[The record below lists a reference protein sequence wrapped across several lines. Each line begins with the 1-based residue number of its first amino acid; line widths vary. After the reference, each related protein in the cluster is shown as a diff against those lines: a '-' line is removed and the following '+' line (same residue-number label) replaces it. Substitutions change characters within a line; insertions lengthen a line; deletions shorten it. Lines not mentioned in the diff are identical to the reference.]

1 MNIANNSQVPGIS
14 IKDLAAMALGIDPN
28 ELRDAVII
36 GALDCHGCD
45 RPHLIKSVTTID
57 VTDVKRSVLI
67 MALAITELLEKYGE
81 EALPNVE

>member
-1 MNIANNSQVPGIS
+1 MNIANNNEVQPIGIM
-14 IKDLAAMALGIDPN
+14 DLVAMALGIDRD

-36 GALDCHGCD
+36 GAIDCHGCD

-57 VTDVKRSVLI
+57 VADVKRSVLI

-81 EALPNVE
+81 EALPDDH